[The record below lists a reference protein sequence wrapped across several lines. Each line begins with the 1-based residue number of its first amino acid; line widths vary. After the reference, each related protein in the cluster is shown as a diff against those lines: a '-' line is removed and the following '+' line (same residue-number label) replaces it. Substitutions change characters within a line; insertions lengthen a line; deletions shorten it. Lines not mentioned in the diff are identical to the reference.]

1 MSEVW
6 EGPSMIEFAEKGNWE
21 KIRFFLENLNPKGD
35 VNVRGMWNM
44 TMLHAAAGAGNMETV
59 EFLLKQIP
67 KPDIEA
73 KTDKG
78 MTPLHTAAGK
88 GECSVVAALIGV
100 GALVNA
106 QTKTRATPLLWV
118 RESPI

>member
-1 MSEVW
+1 
-6 EGPSMIEFAEKGNWE
+6 
-21 KIRFFLENLNPKGD
+21 
-35 VNVRGMWNM
+35 
-44 TMLHAAAGAGNMETV
+44 MEAV

-88 GECSVVAALIGV
+88 GECSVVAALIEA
-100 GALVNA
+100 GAVVNA

-118 RESPI
+118 RESVIATN